1 MMDDIAARSHPIR
14 FLDVVGCDRENW
26 STIDGPGGDD
36 TFFASLAAGRFRR
49 IGHADNIKHGVGL
62 PAFGF

>member
-26 STIDGPGGDD
+26 STINGPEEMMR
-36 TFFASLAAGRFRR
+36 SLLRLLRAGFRR
-49 IGHADNIKHGVGL
+49 LGMQTI
-62 PAFGF
+62 